1 MKKWNKIDK
10 NIFKPTNCN
19 SLVSLPTDLN
29 NTWNINITKYLRG
42 LTYLNKF
49 TLGIFIGILLGDASI
64 SIQTNGTN
72 PRIRFKQSIINFP
85 FFWTVYINLSHY
97 ISKFPPHFEFSTVKG
112 KI

>member
-1 MKKWNKIDK
+1 MKKLNKIDK

-19 SLVSLPTDLN
+19 SLVSLPTYLN

-49 TLGIFIGILLGDASI
+49 TLEKFRYILLGEGSI

-72 PRIRFKQSIINFP
+72 PRIRLKQSIIKFP

-97 ISKFPPHFEFSTVKG
+97 T
-112 KI
+112 